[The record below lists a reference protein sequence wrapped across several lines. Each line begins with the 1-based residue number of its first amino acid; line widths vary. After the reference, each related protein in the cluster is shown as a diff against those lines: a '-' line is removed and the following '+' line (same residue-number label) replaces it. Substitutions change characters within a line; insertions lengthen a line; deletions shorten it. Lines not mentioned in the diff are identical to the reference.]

1 MTKLIVVVILSVIV
15 QNVQPQRSPYAG
27 SANKFR
33 GQPINLATEMS
44 SLPTT
49 VQSSS
54 IATQAR
60 TVELATSRT
69 TATSTTTSTT
79 TTTTTTAPISIPE
92 SKISLLSGRFSEFD
106 LNQSSDEYPD
116 YYQNHHHH
124 RGGWHKHRGGRD
136 FDYGF
141 F

>member
-1 MTKLIVVVILSVIV
+1 MMKLIVVVILSVIV

-44 SLPTT
+44 SLSTT
-49 VQSSS
+49 VQSPSVT
-54 IATQAR
+54 TQAR
-60 TVELATSRT
+60 TVELATSPT
-69 TATSTTTSTT
+69 TVTSTT
-79 TTTTTTAPISIPE
+79 TTTTTIAPTSIPQ
-92 SKISLLSGRFSEFD
+92 SKVSLLSGRFSEFD

-116 YYQNHHHH
+116 YYQNRHHHH